1 MAPRGYTEAF
11 VDEVRAAAQDK
22 VGVKLALICIER
34 DIPVVDVAEFLG
46 LTRTTIYS
54 WFRGR
59 TNVPTKHFDK
69 VQELVDK
76 LK

>member
-1 MAPRGYTEAF
+1 MTARGYTDAF
-11 VDEVRAAAQDK
+11 VAEVHAAPQDK

-34 DIPVVDVAEFLG
+34 GIPVVDVAEFLG
-46 LTRTTIYS
+46 LTRATVYS

-59 TNVPTKHFDK
+59 TNVPAKHFDK

-76 LK
+76 LQ